1 MTVDE
6 TNKPAKGRPTIS
18 EGTIAAICAGFAEN
32 KPASQ
37 IAMET
42 GVSLATVYT
51 YRKLKGHATGHE
63 TAADPRQ

>member
-1 MTVDE
+1 MGVDE

-37 IAMET
+37 IAMEA

-51 YRKLKGHATGHE
+51 YRKLKGHTAGHE
-63 TAADPRQ
+63 TAADPRP